1 MQAVLLLQSVGGTF
15 APAVDVIVVKPLA
28 VQPDTDGNDMQV
40 VAVDVLVL
48 KYDIGLVAVTDFIHV
63 FPCDVRQL
71 RIGQFILRMRIQ

>member
-1 MQAVLLLQSVGGTF
+1 
-15 APAVDVIVVKPLA
+15 
-28 VQPDTDGNDMQV
+28 MQV